1 MSIDAIPAELSSRF
15 DKLLA
20 RYDEW
25 WAQADEATEAYDEV
39 NKINNVVPKAR
50 GRPATGRDPVTAIGF
65 PRFSWSEST
74 HRHEAG
80 MTNHRARRRSAVSS
94 KSDWPTSQ
102 SRNRGPLRWPY
113 VRRRKFRKNPTRKKA

>member
-25 WAQADEATEAYDEV
+25 WAQADEATERYDEV
-39 NKINNVVPKAR
+39 NKINNVVPK
-50 GRPATGRDPVTAIGF
+50 T
-65 PRFSWSEST
+65 
-74 HRHEAG
+74 
-80 MTNHRARRRSAVSS
+80 
-94 KSDWPTSQ
+94 
-102 SRNRGPLRWPY
+102 Y